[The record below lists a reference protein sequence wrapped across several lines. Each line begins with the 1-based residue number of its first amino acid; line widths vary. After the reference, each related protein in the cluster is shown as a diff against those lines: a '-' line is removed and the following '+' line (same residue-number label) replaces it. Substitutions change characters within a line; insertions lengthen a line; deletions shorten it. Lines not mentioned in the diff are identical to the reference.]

1 MTAHRRPLARILL
14 RRLGLV
20 AAVIVVLNML
30 AVGAYYGSDRR
41 ALEVEA
47 VADIT
52 GRIGTEL
59 DAEGLPVD
67 APSRAVFRDHPQAYA
82 FALVD
87 RTGAVIDAMNR
98 ALIPPSAL
106 DLFADDWITTV
117 DLPTGRVL
125 YAGHEFQGRDD
136 GLRLVFVMAG
146 DPEHLL
152 TRAFLSEF
160 RQHVWIPVLPMAL
173 LLIMASV
180 VLIRRELA
188 PVAAAADWARAQR
201 PGATTP
207 PPAGPRPSEVADL
220 VDATQRAL
228 DRLNTALAA
237 ETRHAAEA
245 AHALRTPVAVLM
257 ARVDALPPGETTDQ
271 LRADIAALAR
281 TVQQVLAASRAD
293 ALRAGEET
301 TIDLREP
308 AQAVAAGLAPF
319 AYERGVELSLAL
331 SDKPV
336 PVHASREAVELA
348 LTNLV
353 ENAVLHG
360 GAGLVE
366 ITVGPGATIAVH
378 DHGPGLPPGVGQ
390 QALKPFWRAPTAPAG
405 GTGLGLAIVDRLQRT
420 QSGHVDITSP
430 VDGGCKVTLG
440 YRPAA
445 S

>member
-1 MTAHRRPLARILL
+1 MTVHRRPLARILL
-14 RRLGLV
+14 RRLGLI

-30 AVGAYYGSDRR
+30 AVGAHYGSDRR
-41 ALEVEA
+41 ALEVEV
-47 VADIT
+47 VADIAE
-52 GRIGTEL
+52 RIGTEL
-59 DAEGLPVD
+59 DDVGLPAD
-67 APSRAVFRDHPQAYA
+67 APSRIMFREHPQAYA
-82 FALVD
+82 LALVD
-87 RTGAVIDAMNR
+87 RRGAVLDAMNL

-106 DLFADDWITTV
+106 DLFADDWITAI

-146 DPEHLL
+146 DPENLL

-160 RQHVWIPVLPMAL
+160 RRHVWIPVLPMAL
-173 LLIMASV
+173 LLITASV
-180 VLIRRELA
+180 VMIRRELA
-188 PVAAAADWARAQR
+188 PIAAAADWARAQR

-220 VDATQRAL
+220 VDATERAL

-237 ETRHAAEA
+237 ETRHSADA
-245 AHALRTPVAVLM
+245 AHALRTQVAVLM
-257 ARVDALPPGETTDQ
+257 ARVDALPPGKTTDQ
-271 LRADIAALAR
+271 LRTDIAVLAR
-281 TVQQVLAASRAD
+281 TVQQVLAASRTD
-293 ALRAGEET
+293 VLRAGEET
-301 TIDLREP
+301 MTDLREP

-319 AYERGVELSLAL
+319 AYERGVELSLAVPD
-331 SDKPV
+331 SPV

-366 ITVGPGATIAVH
+366 ITVGPGPTIAVR
-378 DHGPGLPPGVGQ
+378 DHGPGLAPGVGR
-390 QALKPFWRAPTAPAG
+390 QALMPFWRASSAPPG

-430 VDGGCKVTLG
+430 DDGGCKVTLG

-445 S
+445 G